1 MASSVGQGV
10 SEQSRMAGVNMEF
23 EIEVRTLQEAKE
35 KVTALR
41 STFGEDVF
49 VKINWVAGDKSKLL
63 TTINE
68 GTRSFFEELREQMRK
83 KEEEKK

>member
-1 MASSVGQGV
+1 MAASVGQGV
-10 SEQSRMAGVNMEF
+10 SEQSRMAGVIMEF

-49 VKINWVAGDKSKLL
+49 VKINWVAGDKSRLL
-63 TTINE
+63 STINE
-68 GTRSFFEELREQMRK
+68 GTKTFFEELKEQMK
-83 KEEEKK
+83 KEDKK

>member
-1 MASSVGQGV
+1 
-10 SEQSRMAGVNMEF
+10 MAGVIMEF

-49 VKINWVAGDKSKLL
+49 VKINWVAGDKSRLL
-63 TTINE
+63 STINE
-68 GTRSFFEELREQMRK
+68 GTKTFFEELKEQMK
-83 KEEEKK
+83 KEDKK

>member
-1 MASSVGQGV
+1 MAASVGQGV
-10 SEQSRMAGVNMEF
+10 SEQSRMAGVIMEF

-49 VKINWVAGDKSKLL
+49 VKINWVAGDKSRLL
-63 TTINE
+63 STINE
-68 GTRSFFEELREQMRK
+68 GTKNFFEELREQMK
-83 KEEEKK
+83 KEDKK